1 MIFCL
6 TPNNIVEEEED
17 SLDEQSELGDAAD
30 EDMLGSSVDEAFE
43 EIVSGGAD
51 EPVADD
57 WIDSDEDLIDSLSED
72 FDTVSVF
79 EDHQSWRLN
88 VSTTYFASDSPPLDR
103 KEDTIF
109 IICRTLR
116 AFASE

>member
-88 VSTTYFASDSPPLDR
+88 GSIWPQTLLDR

-116 AFASE
+116 AFAYE